1 MNGKKTKMKYVQG
14 RVKEETFNEFREI
27 SIKLYGPKHGH
38 TGKALQKALEIFV
51 NKYRGVS
58 DV

>member
-27 SIKLYGPKHGH
+27 SIKLHGPKHGH
-38 TGKALQKALEIFV
+38 TGKALQEALEMFV
-51 NKYRGVS
+51 NRYRG
-58 DV
+58 DL